1 MWYNI
6 GMKAQS
12 ELPDI
17 SEMPPYR
24 LGRHW
29 NTIQAYLIPGI
40 EDDIG
45 ELGEELKKFI
55 AICELLIDEK
65 MFAKYRWCGNG
76 RPPSSRVSLFKA
88 YILKAMRNYPYTK
101 TLIAA
106 VRESPTVR
114 RLCGWESVADI
125 PDKSQFSRTFR
136 AFARDDVGSR
146 ALAACLAENLGRN
159 GVMHASHD
167 SSEIEAREKGAPRR
181 RGAEGAGRPAE
192 TRIERQQ
199 RQDEATNFA
208 ELPTDCDWG
217 CKRNSKGRTEK
228 WKGYKL
234 HLAVGDGDIPLCA
247 FLSSASMHD
256 SQAMIP
262 MMQRASAS
270 FDYFYD
276 LADAAY
282 DAAGTRAMSQSLNHV
297 PLIDGNPRR
306 GERQIDDMGAKFVN
320 IVPAEAVRYRIRTGV
335 ERVFGMLKDS
345 HGGCTVRVRGH
356 DKVFLHLM
364 FGILVIA
371 AQKLIGIAQSIC

>member
-1 MWYNI
+1 
-6 GMKAQS
+6 MKPQN
-12 ELPDI
+12 ERPDL

-45 ELGEELKKFI
+45 ELSEEMKKFVET
-55 AICELLIDEK
+55 CELLIDDK

-106 VRESPTVR
+106 VRESPTIR

-125 PDKSQFSRTFR
+125 PDKSQFSRAFKE
-136 AFARDDVGSR
+136 FARDDVGAK

-159 GVMHASHD
+159 GVMHGSHD
-167 SSEIEAREKGAPRR
+167 SSEIEAREKGVARKR
-181 RGAEGAGRPAE
+181 DAKDAERPAE

-217 CKRNSKGRTEK
+217 CKRNSKGKIEK

-234 HLAVGDGDIPLCA
+234 HLVVGDGDIPLCA

-306 GERQIDDMGAKFVN
+306 GEKQVDDIGAKFVN
-320 IVPAEAVRYRIRTGV
+320 IIPAEAIRYRIRTGA

-356 DKVFLHLM
+356 EKVFLHLM
-364 FGILVIA
+364 FGLLVIA